1 MKPVR
6 FSILNTPFAILVWFV
21 LMVLSVFMAPLWAG
35 ASSPGHGP
43 ASSAGEVA
51 KRPNIL
57 FIYTDDQS
65 HRTVSSYPGAYGW
78 ARTPNVDRL
87 AERGVR
93 FASAYIGTWCMPS
106 RATLLTGLLPH
117 GVQSMKM
124 EGTYPGSTYDP
135 EQCPFWPR
143 VFREHGYFTAQIG
156 KWHTGT
162 DTGFGRD
169 WDFQIVWNRP
179 RFTDN
184 ATHYYYDQ
192 LITFNGGETRR
203 IQEYSTDNYTRWA
216 EEFIRGEHRDP
227 DKPWYLWLCYG
238 ASHDPF
244 TPADRHLESYPDVS
258 ISTPADIYPPRP
270 GKPAYMQEVEFWVR
284 GSSGQPVLKSANP
297 SQSEKTLTDW
307 VRQYHQSVRA
317 IDEGVGR
324 LIRLLEETGQLE
336 NTLVVYTADQG
347 FAWGQ
352 HGFRTK
358 IAPYDATIR
367 GPLII
372 SMPGTI
378 PEGGVGLAPVGGQDL
393 VPTFFHFAGIELP
406 WKMHGQ
412 NLTPLLHDPGSD
424 WPHPV
429 LMVMTGDDYGSDTDV
444 IPTDASLYATPQIPD
459 GDIPWWI
466 SLRQG
471 RYKYIQTLV
480 ENEIEELYD
489 LENDPEELTNLALD
503 VNHRATLLRFRQ
515 ATRDELRRTGA
526 AMADRL
532 PGVRPLP

>member
-1 MKPVR
+1 MYRKELSKRLGARSEPMR
-6 FSILNTPFAILVWFV
+6 FSILNIPLAFLAWFV
-21 LMVLSVFMAPLWAG
+21 LMVLLVLMAPLWPG
-35 ASSPGHGP
+35 ASASADGP
-43 ASSAGEVA
+43 ASSAGKVA

-65 HRTVSSYPGAYGW
+65 HRTVSSYPEAYGW

-93 FASAYIGTWCMPS
+93 FTSAYIGTWCMPS
-106 RATLLTGLLPH
+106 RATLLTGLLSH

-124 EGTYPGSTYDP
+124 EGPYPGSTYDP
-135 EQCPFWPR
+135 EQCRFWPK

-179 RFTDN
+179 KFTDN

-203 IQEYSTDNYTRWA
+203 IKEYSTDSYTRWA

-244 TPADRHLESYPDVS
+244 TPADRHLEGYPDVS

-284 GSSGQPVLKSANP
+284 GSRGRPVLKSANP

-307 VRQYHQSVRA
+307 
-317 IDEGVGR
+317 
-324 LIRLLEETGQLE
+324 
-336 NTLVVYTADQG
+336 
-347 FAWGQ
+347 
-352 HGFRTK
+352 
-358 IAPYDATIR
+358 
-367 GPLII
+367 
-372 SMPGTI
+372 
-378 PEGGVGLAPVGGQDL
+378 
-393 VPTFFHFAGIELP
+393 
-406 WKMHGQ
+406 
-412 NLTPLLHDPGSD
+412 GSTVSSEC
-424 WPHPV
+424 PCH
-429 LMVMTGDDYGSDTDV
+429 
-444 IPTDASLYATPQIPD
+444 
-459 GDIPWWI
+459 
-466 SLRQG
+466 
-471 RYKYIQTLV
+471 
-480 ENEIEELYD
+480 
-489 LENDPEELTNLALD
+489 
-503 VNHRATLLRFRQ
+503 
-515 ATRDELRRTGA
+515 
-526 AMADRL
+526 
-532 PGVRPLP
+532 